1 MKKLLIQLMQ
11 QWYSLSDLGVKEA
24 LIEVLIRRCFAG
36 LDLIGECIPDA
47 TTILTF
53 SHLLELNEIVQKIY
67 YFAGLRLRDFERP
80 SQGIRHGNE
89 AGTMID
95 GTMLVLPAQP
105 SDQPEIE
112 RGRATR
118 TRAARGIRR
127 NIRPR
132 KATLGIIFARIAAT
146 E

>member
-36 LDLIGECIPDA
+36 IDLIGECIPDA

-67 YFAGLRLRDFERP
+67 YFFTLLT
-80 SQGIRHGNE
+80 RH
-89 AGTMID
+89 I
-95 GTMLVLPAQP
+95 
-105 SDQPEIE
+105 S
-112 RGRATR
+112 
-118 TRAARGIRR
+118 
-127 NIRPR
+127 
-132 KATLGIIFARIAAT
+132 
-146 E
+146 